1 VSHAGASA
9 DQPRTAAEV
18 AGTPPELTTSAAAT
32 HGTVGKRLRRIG
44 RLLLIAVV
52 VGAIAELLGWDI
64 AGWFSQLWDVVT
76 GISVEYVIAALV
88 LVTIQTTFTGAAWYG
103 ILRSAYGD
111 DRVRLREILACYAT
125 GVALNSFVPA
135 NLGTLVCLLM
145 FVAVIEGA
153 SFSGILGG
161 YAVQKIFFT
170 LAGAFVYVYLF
181 LSVAGIG
188 DIEFGWFRD
197 HPGWT
202 IGIGVGLFV
211 LITAVIGVLRPKLAK
226 FWEQAKQGGQVLVH
240 PKLYFLRVFTPS
252 LIGWL
257 ASIGVIAVMLA
268 AYAIP
273 VSFHVVMQVMGG
285 NSIANVVSFTPGGVG
300 VNQAA
305 NVASLNDVTDATTA
319 TAYSVAQQL
328 LTTGWNLIFAIALV
342 CWVFGWK
349 GGRTLIGASYQ
360 DAKRQ
365 AAEQRAKRAA
375 KHAAGEAEA

>member
-1 VSHAGASA
+1 
-9 DQPRTAAEV
+9 
-18 AGTPPELTTSAAAT
+18 
-32 HGTVGKRLRRIG
+32 
-44 RLLLIAVV
+44 
-52 VGAIAELLGWDI
+52 
-64 AGWFSQLWDVVT
+64 
-76 GISVEYVIAALV
+76 
-88 LVTIQTTFTGAAWYG
+88 
-103 ILRSAYGD
+103 
-111 DRVRLREILACYAT
+111 
-125 GVALNSFVPA
+125 
-135 NLGTLVCLLM
+135 M

-153 SFSGILGG
+153 TFSAILGG

-170 LAGAFVYVYLF
+170 VAGAFVYIYLF
-181 LSVAGIG
+181 LSVANIG

-202 IGIGVGLFV
+202 IAIGAGLFILVMVV
-211 LITAVIGVLRPKLAK
+211 LRVLRPKLAT
-226 FWEQAKQGGQVLVH
+226 FWAEAKQGGQVLVH

-328 LTTGWNLIFAIALV
+328 LTTAWNLIFAIAIV
-342 CWVFGWK
+342 CWVFGWQ
-349 GGRTLIGASYQ
+349 GGRTLVGASYQ

-375 KHAAGEAEA
+375 KRTAEET